1 MIALPPDLASGVV
14 QPVSSPDVLTTY
26 ILLPSQDLPL
36 LVPLRAIPLL
46 GNPLADLIQPDLR
59 VLVELGYDRTAHQDV
74 PSPFG
79 LFPDVDWAE
88 VAADLQQGAV
98 QGVNDALSGLGC
110 RRRGSRRYPDFSK
123 RSTNR
128 ARQRMG

>member
-1 MIALPPDLASGVV
+1 M
-14 QPVSSPDVLTTY
+14 SSPDVLTTY

-88 VAADLQQGAV
+88 VAADLQQGACKASTTPCP
-98 QGVNDALSGLGC
+98 DWGC